1 MNLPRTR
8 RGQRERPLYMRW
20 AKPSLRNGVHSLLG
34 KSGGGIGMDRDGR
47 LENLRDAMLD
57 CIDARHA
64 TGMTPFAQ
72 MFTRIRHSNSAEDL
86 WYLRGDLM
94 ALLSSLHGEAQAR
107 EKVDVLTPLFEGL
120 LPPGLTRTRGRSG
133 H

>member
-1 MNLPRTR
+1 
-8 RGQRERPLYMRW
+8 MRW

-94 ALLSSLHGEAQAR
+94 APLMYLPVAEHSDKIIQCRWHPFDFSFLSTSADRSA
-107 EKVDVLTPLFEGL
+107 VLWA
-120 LPPGLTRTRGRSG
+120 LPPAPRYQ
-133 H
+133 

>member
-1 MNLPRTR
+1 
-8 RGQRERPLYMRW
+8 MRW
-20 AKPSLRNGVHSLLG
+20 AKPSLRNGMHSLLG
-34 KSGGGIGMDRDGR
+34 KSGASIAVDRDAR
-47 LENLRDAMLD
+47 LESLRDAMLE

-94 ALLSSLHGEAQAR
+94 ALLSSIHGEALAR
-107 EKVDVLTPLFEGL
+107 EKVDALTPLFEGL
-120 LPPGLTRTRGRSG
+120 LPPGLSRTRRPG

>member
-1 MNLPRTR
+1 
-8 RGQRERPLYMRW
+8 MRW
-20 AKPSLRNGVHSLLG
+20 AKPSLRHGVHSLLG
-34 KSGGGIGMDRDGR
+34 KSGASIAVDRDAR
-47 LENLRDAMLD
+47 LESLRDAMLE

-94 ALLSSLHGEAQAR
+94 ALLSSIHGEALAR
-107 EKVDVLTPLFEGL
+107 EKVDALTPLFEGL
-120 LPPGLTRTRGRSG
+120 LPPGLSRTRRPG

>member
-1 MNLPRTR
+1 
-8 RGQRERPLYMRW
+8 MRW
-20 AKPSLRNGVHSLLG
+20 VKPSLRNGMHSLLG
-34 KSGGGIGMDRDGR
+34 KSGASIAVDRDAR
-47 LENLRDAMLD
+47 LESLRDAMLE

-94 ALLSSLHGEAQAR
+94 ALLSSIHGEALAR
-107 EKVDVLTPLFEGL
+107 EKVDALTPLFEGL
-120 LPPGLTRTRGRSG
+120 LPPGLSRTRRPG